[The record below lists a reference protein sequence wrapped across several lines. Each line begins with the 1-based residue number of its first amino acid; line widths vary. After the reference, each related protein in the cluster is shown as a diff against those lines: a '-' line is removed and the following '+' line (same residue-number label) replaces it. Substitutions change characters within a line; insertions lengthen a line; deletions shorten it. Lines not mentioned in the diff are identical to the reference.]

1 MVSPLEI
8 FPSLLCITNRFQ
20 VAVGQFSNRSQKIS
34 ICSKNISDSLGCP
47 WRATFLSLNRCTAT
61 WNLIVILNRKKERK
75 SKWINE
81 WIQEWRKDDRKEG
94 REKGRKEG
102 QKEYYRW
109 ITTSKCTNEEWFYGW
124 MEAGRRVDGKIHRLE
139 IWRNM
144 KVQCIRVDYLSISK
158 ILEV

>member
-1 MVSPLEI
+1 MNPGMKKRRQEG
-8 FPSLLCITNRFQ
+8 R
-20 VAVGQFSNRSQKIS
+20 
-34 ICSKNISDSLGCP
+34 
-47 WRATFLSLNRCTAT
+47 
-61 WNLIVILNRKKERK
+61 KER
-75 SKWINE
+75 
-81 WIQEWRKDDRKEG
+81 RKEG
-94 REKGRKEG
+94 RKGG

-109 ITTSKCTNEEWFYGW
+109 ITTSQCTNEEWFYGW